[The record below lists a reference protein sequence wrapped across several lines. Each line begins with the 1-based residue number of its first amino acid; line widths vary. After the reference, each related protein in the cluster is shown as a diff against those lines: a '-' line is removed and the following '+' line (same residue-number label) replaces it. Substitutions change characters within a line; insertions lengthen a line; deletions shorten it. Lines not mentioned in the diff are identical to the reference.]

1 VVIQVQILILIT
13 EGAIVR
19 VKEVIERS
27 NTETNIEIAKPPVFN
42 GEAGKVGGFITVYRL
57 YLRMKI
63 RWAMVEKQI
72 Q

>member
-1 VVIQVQILILIT
+1 MAIQVQILILIT
-13 EGAIVR
+13 EGAIVG
-19 VKEVIERS
+19 VEGVIERS

-42 GEAGKVGGFITVYRL
+42 GKAGKVGGFITVYRL
-57 YLRMKI
+57 YLRIKI

>member
-1 VVIQVQILILIT
+1 MAIQVQILILIT
-13 EGAIVR
+13 EGAIVG
-19 VKEVIERS
+19 VEGVIERS
-27 NTETNIEIAKPPVFN
+27 NTETNIEIAKPLVFN

-63 RWAMVEKQI
+63 RWAMVEKKI

>member
-1 VVIQVQILILIT
+1 MAIQVQILILIT
-13 EGAIVR
+13 EGAIVE
-19 VKEVIERS
+19 VEGVIERS
-27 NTETNIEIAKPPVFN
+27 NTETNIEIAKPPAFN
-42 GEAGKVGGFITVYRL
+42 EEAGKVGGFITVYRL

>member
-1 VVIQVQILILIT
+1 MAIQVQILILIT
-13 EGAIVR
+13 EGAIVE
-19 VKEVIERS
+19 VEGVIERS
-27 NTETNIEIAKPPVFN
+27 NTETNIEIAKPLVFN

-63 RWAMVEKQI
+63 RVEKKI

>member
-1 VVIQVQILILIT
+1 VAIQVQILILIT
-13 EGAIVR
+13 EGAIVG
-19 VKEVIERS
+19 VEGVIERS
-27 NTETNIEIAKPPVFN
+27 NTETNIEIAKPLVFN
-42 GEAGKVGGFITVYRL
+42 REAGKVEGFITVYRL

>member
-1 VVIQVQILILIT
+1 VAIQVQILILIT
-13 EGAIVR
+13 EGAIVG
-19 VKEVIERS
+19 VEGVIERS
-27 NTETNIEIAKPPVFN
+27 NTETNIEIAKPLVFN

-63 RWAMVEKQI
+63 RVEKKI